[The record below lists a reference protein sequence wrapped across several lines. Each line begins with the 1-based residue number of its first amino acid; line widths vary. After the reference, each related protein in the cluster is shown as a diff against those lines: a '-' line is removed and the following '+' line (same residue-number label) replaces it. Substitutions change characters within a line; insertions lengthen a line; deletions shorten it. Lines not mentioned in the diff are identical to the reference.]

1 MTWPLIPGKLG
12 FMLDRVLVALKR
24 GTLDTPQALLSE
36 GGRLHTLNT
45 AADGAQLSAFGRL
58 RTAEA
63 NTLFDAQQEYGLNT
77 RTAWN
82 AAANGTLAAAASD
95 GSASS
100 GGNAVGPT
108 DANTRMTPITV
119 TATDTHYAILQSKQ
133 YVRYI
138 PGKGHL
144 IYVTGVFAAGVG
156 ATAAITLR
164 SSTSGAAVDTTVQQ
178 ASWSEDPF
186 DGTGPSEVVL
196 DFTKVQVLVIDAQM
210 LYAGR
215 VRVGFDIDGTLYYA
229 HAFNIANNQ
238 AVQTLQTFNLP
249 VRLEGRTGAAS
260 TTFRFGYFD
269 LANGVFLETTRTTKG
284 GTINFICCSVQSEGG
299 KEARGVPRGAG
310 NGITAVAVTTRRPVL
325 SIRPKA
331 TFNSRTNRAHIELLS
346 TLLRASTNDS
356 YFEIVIGGTLTGASF
371 ASVDADSVTEVDVA
385 ASAITGGVTA
395 ASGTAISGQGAS
407 ALLTQGELD
416 IRTPLTLS
424 QIDALTATQTI
435 VSVVCT
441 SFTGTSNVA
450 ASINWHEQSV

>member
-1 MTWPLIPGKLG
+1 MTWPLTPGKLG

-24 GTLDTPQALLSE
+24 GTLDTPQALISE

-58 RTAEA
+58 RVAEA

-77 RTAWN
+77 RTVWG

-95 GSASS
+95 GSASN

-108 DANTRMTPITV
+108 ATDTRMTPITV

-144 IYVTGVFAAGVG
+144 IYVTGVFAAGAG

-164 SSTSGAAVDTTVQQ
+164 SSTSGTAVDTVVQQ
-178 ASWSEDPF
+178 ADWSEDPF
-186 DGTGPSEVVL
+186 DGTGASGVTL

-210 LYAGR
+210 LYSGR
-215 VRVGFDIDGTLYYA
+215 VRVGFDIDGLLYYA
-229 HAFNIANNQ
+229 HSFNIANNQ
-238 AVQTLQTFNLP
+238 AVPTLQTFNLP
-249 VRLEGRTGAAS
+249 VRLEGRTGASS
-260 TTFRFGYFD
+260 TTFRAGYFD

-299 KEARGVPRGAG
+299 KEARGFPRGAG
-310 NGITAVAVTTRRPVL
+310 NGVTTVAVTTRRPVL
-325 SIRPKA
+325 SVRPKA
-331 TFNSRTNRAHIELLS
+331 TFNSRTNRAHIELMNAV
-346 TLLRASTNDS
+346 LRATTNDS
-356 YFEIVIGGTLTGASF
+356 YFEIVLGGTLTGAAF

-385 ASAITGGVTA
+385 ATAITGGVTIA
-395 ASGTAISGQGAS
+395 AGTAISGAGAN
-407 ALLTQGELD
+407 ALLTTGELD
-416 IRTPLTLS
+416 TRTPLTLA
-424 QIDALTATQTI
+424 QIDALTATQTT

-441 SFTGTSNVA
+441 SFSGTSNIA
-450 ASINWHEQSV
+450 AELNWHEQSV

>member
-1 MTWPLIPGKLG
+1 MGVSRG
-12 FMLDRVLVALKR
+12 FDGSVAL
-24 GTLDTPQALLSE
+24 G
-36 GGRLHTLNT
+36 
-45 AADGAQLSAFGRL
+45 DGAQLSAFGRM
-58 RTAEA
+58 RVAEA

-77 RTAWN
+77 RTAWD
-82 AAANGTLAAAASD
+82 AAANVTLAAAASN

-108 DANTRMTPITV
+108 DASTRMTPITV

-144 IYVTGVFAAGVG
+144 IYVTGVFAAGAG

-164 SSTSGAAVDTTVQQ
+164 SSTSGAAVDTTIQQ
-178 ASWSEDPF
+178 ASWSEDAF
-186 DGTGPSEVVL
+186 DGTGPSGITL

-215 VRVGFDIDGTLYYA
+215 VRVGFDIDGVLRYA
-229 HAFNIANNQ
+229 HEFNIANSQ

-260 TTFRFGYFD
+260 TTFRAGYFD

-284 GTINFICCSVQSEGG
+284 GTISFICCSVQSEGG
-299 KEARGVPRGAG
+299 KEARGFPRGAG
-310 NGITAVAVTTRRPVL
+310 NGITTVAVTTRRPVL

-331 TFNSRTNRAHIELLS
+331 TFNSRTNRAHIELMGS
-346 TLLRASTNDS
+346 LLRATTNDS
-356 YFEIVIGGTLTGASF
+356 YFEIVVGGTLTGASF
-371 ASVDADSVTEVDVA
+371 ASVDADSITEVDVA
-385 ASAITGGVTA
+385 ATAITGGVTISA
-395 ASGTAISGQGAS
+395 GTAVSGSGAN
-407 ALLTQGELD
+407 AVLTQGELD
-416 IRTPLTLS
+416 TRHPITLS
-424 QIDALTATQTI
+424 QIDALTATQTV

-441 SFTGTSNVA
+441 SFSGTSNIA
-450 ASINWHEQSV
+450 AELNWHEQSI